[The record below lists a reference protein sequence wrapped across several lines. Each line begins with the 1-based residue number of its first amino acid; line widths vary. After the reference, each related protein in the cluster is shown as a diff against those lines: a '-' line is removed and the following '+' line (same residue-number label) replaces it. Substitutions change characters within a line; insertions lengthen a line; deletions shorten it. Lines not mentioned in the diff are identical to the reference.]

1 MPKNE
6 KADKN
11 RIELTSDTISRKRYT
26 NKEIYEQMCNL
37 VDSKGWSILQMLTQ
51 QAILTL
57 NNDII
62 NQSIDGI
69 DSEQIVEFERKKE
82 RIKAYN
88 ALITKPYSLINQ
100 YESSLGTT
108 AKPRIDKFL

>member
-6 KADKN
+6 KDKN
-11 RIELTSDTISRKRYT
+11 RIELTSDTISKKKYT
-26 NKEIYEQMCNL
+26 NKEIYEQMSNL
-37 VDSKGWSILQMLTQ
+37 VNSKGWDILQMLAQ
-51 QAILTL
+51 QAILSL
-57 NNDII
+57 NNDIL
-62 NQSIDGI
+62 NQGIDGI

-100 YESSLGTT
+100 YESNLGTT
-108 AKPRIDKFL
+108 TKTRIDKFL